1 MTKSDVMALQILL
14 IQLGFLP
21 ALRSDGEPSDD
32 GIYGP
37 ATKRAHQDYLATR
50 PRNPAILIPSAVK
63 PWWESKAL
71 ISSIATVVTGA
82 VTIAAVVGTGGAA
95 ALATPEVI
103 GAIGAVITGAGGIY
117 GTVTRTQPIDPTLV
131 APGHR
136 L

>member
-1 MTKSDVMALQILL
+1 MTREEIRDLQIKMRS
-14 IQLGFLP
+14 LGFDP
-21 ALRSDGEPSDD
+21 GSID

-37 ATKRAHQDYLATR
+37 KTKLAYENYTASR
-50 PRNPAILIPSAVK
+50 PKDMTVMIPSAVK

-71 ISSIATVVTGA
+71 ISSITTVAIGIG
-82 VTIAAVVGTGGAA
+82 TIAAVVSTGGAA

>member
-1 MTKSDVMALQILL
+1 MTRDEVRDLQIKMRS
-14 IQLGFLP
+14 LGF
-21 ALRSDGEPSDD
+21 EPGAVD
-32 GIYGP
+32 GIWGP
-37 ATKRAHQDYLATR
+37 KTRLAYEHYIASR
-50 PRNPAILIPSAVK
+50 PKDMTVMVPNAAK

>member
-1 MTKSDVMALQILL
+1 MTREDVIELQTLL
-14 IQLGFLP
+14 IGLGFLP
-21 ALRSDGEPSDD
+21 PLTPEGRRNDD

-37 ATKRAHQDYLATR
+37 ATKRAYEYYIASR
-50 PRNPAILIPSAVK
+50 PKDMTVMVPNAAK

-82 VTIAAVVGTGGAA
+82 VTVAAIVSTGGAA

-117 GTVTRTQPIDPTLV
+117 GTITRTQPIDPTLV

>member
-1 MTKSDVMALQILL
+1 MTRDDVIELQTLL
-14 IQLGFLP
+14 IGLGFLP
-21 ALRSDGEPSDD
+21 QITAQGAPSAD

-37 ATKRAHQDYLATR
+37 RTRRAYEQYLATR
-50 PRNPAILIPSAVK
+50 PRDPVVMVPTAVK

-82 VTIAAVVGTGGAA
+82 VTVAAIVSTGGAA

-117 GTVTRTQPIDPTLV
+117 GTITRTQPIDPTLV

>member
-1 MTKSDVMALQILL
+1 MTKDDVFVLQNML
-14 IQLGFLP
+14 IGLGFLP
-21 ALRSDGEPSDD
+21 ETSSTGGPSAD

-37 ATKRAHQDYLATR
+37 RTKRAYEQYLATR
-50 PRNPAILIPSAVK
+50 PKDPVVMVPSAVK

-71 ISSIATVVTGA
+71 ISSITTVAIGIG
-82 VTIAAVVGTGGAA
+82 TIAAVVGTGGAA
-95 ALATPEVI
+95 ALATPEAI

-117 GTVTRTQPIDPTLV
+117 GTVTRTQPIDQTLV

>member
-1 MTKSDVMALQILL
+1 MTREEVRELQIKMRS
-14 IQLGFLP
+14 LGFDP
-21 ALRSDGEPSDD
+21 GSID

-37 ATKRAHQDYLATR
+37 KTRLAYEHYIASR
-50 PRNPAILIPSAVK
+50 PKDMTVMIPSAAK

-71 ISSIATVVTGA
+71 ISSITTVAIGIG
-82 VTIAAVVGTGGAA
+82 TIAAVVGTGGAA